1 MGFSNKRTAS
11 VAAVCLITFPT
22 LWMSVMMALAQI
34 NQTDDATLEQ
44 MFAAHM
50 EEVKKVKKSK
60 VNEFKVNS
68 LVKLKLSAYTKDSFL
83 N

>member
-1 MGFSNKRTAS
+1 
-11 VAAVCLITFPT
+11 
-22 LWMSVMMALAQI
+22 MMALAQI